1 MKKTIQPLKEHLQS
15 VYLTEEQIQG
25 KVKEAA
31 AWPDSKF
38 EGKTPLAVSVLK
50 GSVMFF
56 CDLVRAMKTPVQI
69 DFMTISS
76 YGSSSDSSGM
86 PKIVM
91 DLAASVE
98 GRDVILV
105 EDIVDSG
112 HTLKKMRELLNGRG
126 AKSFT
131 VVTLLDKPARRQVDI
146 KADYSC
152 FEIENEFIVGY
163 GLDYAQQYRNLP
175 YIAILKREV
184 YED

>member
-1 MKKTIQPLKEHLQS
+1 MNDDLQC
-15 VYLTEEQIQG
+15 VYLSEEQIG
-25 KVKEAA
+25 EKVKEAA
-31 AWPDSKF
+31 AWLDERFK
-38 EGKTPLAVSVLK
+38 GKNPLCISVLK

-56 CDLVRAMKTPVQI
+56 CDLVRAMETPVQI

-76 YGSSSDSSGM
+76 YGKSTQSSGM

-112 HTLKKMRELLNGRG
+112 NTLYKMRDLLVGRG

-131 VVTLLDKPARRQVDI
+131 VVTLLDKPSRRKVDI
-146 KADYSC
+146 KADFSC
-152 FEIENEFIVGY
+152 FEVEDEFIVGY
-163 GLDYAQQYRNLP
+163 GLDYDQQYRSLP

-184 YED
+184 YEK

>member
-1 MKKTIQPLKEHLQS
+1 MKKDFEPVKENLERI
-15 VYLTEEQIQG
+15 YLTEEQIKAEVKKAAQWLDEKFAG
-25 KVKEAA
+25 KV
-31 AWPDSKF
+31 
-38 EGKTPLAVSVLK
+38 PLAVSVLK

-69 DFMTISS
+69 DFMTLSS
-76 YGSSSDSSGM
+76 YGKSSESSGM

-91 DLAASVE
+91 DLAAPVE

-112 HTLKKMRELLNGRG
+112 HTLMKMRDLLKGRG
-126 AKSFT
+126 ANSFT
-131 VVTLLDKPARRQVDI
+131 VVTLLDKPARRQVDV

-175 YIAILKREV
+175 YIAILKHEV
-184 YED
+184 YE

>member
-1 MKKTIQPLKEHLQS
+1 MNENFDRIF
-15 VYLTEEQIQG
+15 LTEDQIQA

-31 AWPDSKF
+31 KWLDERFA
-38 EGKTPLAVSVLK
+38 GKQPLAVSVLK

-56 CDLVRAMKTPVQI
+56 CDLVRAMHTPVQL

-76 YGSSSDSSGM
+76 YGSSTQSSGV

-98 GRDVILV
+98 GRDVILI

-112 HTLKKMRELLNGRG
+112 HTLYKLRDLLVGRG

-131 VVTLLDKPARRQVDI
+131 VVTLLDKPSRRKVDI

-152 FEIENEFIVGY
+152 FEVGDEFIVGY
-163 GLDYAQQYRNLP
+163 GLDYDQQYRDLP

-184 YED
+184 YEK

>member
-1 MKKTIQPLKEHLQS
+1 MNSELERI
-15 VYLTEEQIQG
+15 YLTEEQI
-25 KVKEAA
+25 KAEVKNAA
-31 AWPDSKF
+31 AWLDNKF
-38 EGKTPLAVSVLK
+38 EGTYPLAISILK
-50 GSVMFF
+50 GSVMFY
-56 CDLVRAMKTPVQI
+56 CDLVRAMQTPVQL

-76 YGSSSDSSGM
+76 YGSSTNSSGV

-91 DLAASVE
+91 DLATSVE

-112 HTLKKMRELLNGRG
+112 NTLVRLRDLLKGRG

-131 VVTLLDKPARRQVDI
+131 VVALMDKPSRRKVDI

-152 FEIENEFIVGY
+152 FEVGDEFIVGY
-163 GLDYAQQYRNLP
+163 GLDYAQRYRNLP

-184 YED
+184 YEK

>member
-1 MKKTIQPLKEHLQS
+1 MNNELERI
-15 VYLTEEQIQG
+15 YLTEEQIQ
-25 KVKEAA
+25 KEVKKAA
-31 AWPDSKF
+31 AWLDKKF
-38 EGKTPLAVSVLK
+38 EGTYPIAISILK
-50 GSVMFF
+50 GSVMFY
-56 CDLVRAMKTPVQI
+56 CDLVRAMKTPVQL

-76 YGSSSDSSGM
+76 YGSSSSSSGM

-112 HTLKKMRELLNGRG
+112 NTLVKMRDLLKGRG
-126 AKSFT
+126 AKSLT
-131 VVTLLDKPARRQVDI
+131 VVSLMDKPSRRVVDI

-152 FEIENEFIVGY
+152 FEVENEFIVGY
-163 GLDYAQQYRNLP
+163 GLDYAQRFRNLP

-184 YED
+184 YEK

>member
-1 MKKTIQPLKEHLQS
+1 MNDDLQCVFLS
-15 VYLTEEQIQG
+15 EEQIRT

-31 AWPDSKF
+31 AWLDERFKD
-38 EGKTPLAVSVLK
+38 KKPLAVSVLK

-56 CDLVRAMKTPVQI
+56 CDLVRAMETPVQI

-76 YGSSSDSSGM
+76 YGKSTQSSGM

-112 HTLKKMRELLNGRG
+112 NTLYKMRDLLIGRG

-131 VVTLLDKPARRQVDI
+131 VVTLLDKPSRRKVDI
-146 KADYSC
+146 KADFSC
-152 FEIENEFIVGY
+152 FEVGDEFIVGY

-184 YED
+184 YEK

>member
-1 MKKTIQPLKEHLQS
+1 MNEDLQS
-15 VYLTEEQIQG
+15 VFLTEEQIQA

-31 AWPDSKF
+31 AWLDERFK
-38 EGKTPLAVSVLK
+38 GKKPLAVSVLK

-56 CDLVRAMKTPVQI
+56 CDLVRAMETPVQI

-76 YGSSSDSSGM
+76 YGSSTQSSGM

-112 HTLKKMRELLNGRG
+112 NTLYKMRDLLVGRG

-131 VVTLLDKPARRQVDI
+131 VVTLLDKPSRRKVDI
-146 KADYSC
+146 KADFSC
-152 FEIENEFIVGY
+152 FEVGDEFIVGY

-184 YED
+184 YEK